1 MDEAPDVNVRAARPG
16 DAQPIGAVF
25 DAAVREAW
33 RYLGKLVDEPLFSPA
48 DWDQL
53 VADHTPPNELLVAT
67 DHAGRVVGYVAA
79 HPEDGELFLLF
90 VHPASAGRG
99 VGRRLLE
106 AAHDAMRSA
115 GRAESFLFTH
125 ELNERAPGER
135 RGEVTAAFI
144 ACIYFLVASFVIA
157 AGLLGSLFSLDV
169 SVEAVGSVLG
179 AVALAAGA
187 WHAATLRSAAPRH
200 RAAAPRSVAARR

>member
-25 DAAVREAW
+25 EAAIREAW

-53 VADHTPPNELLVAT
+53 VADHAPPNELLVAT
-67 DHAGRVVGYVAA
+67 DHAGRVVGYVAT

-90 VHPASAGRG
+90 VHPAFAGRG
-99 VGRRLLE
+99 VGRRLLG

-125 ELNERAPGER
+125 ELNERALKVYER
-135 RGEVTAAFI
+135 AGYRPDGTVRQSDFRGVAIRELR
-144 ACIYFLVASFVIA
+144 LVK
-157 AGLLGSLFSLDV
+157 
-169 SVEAVGSVLG
+169 
-179 AVALAAGA
+179 
-187 WHAATLRSAAPRH
+187 R
-200 RAAAPRSVAARR
+200 